1 MDVKGK
7 KHASANTVNG
17 GRIIGQQQRNKAN
30 IKRRMQS
37 SSNTVGGGGGSPRV
51 TTGRGTSVDVGIW
64 LAFQGTVAKSER
76 SSRQVRCQHHA
87 RRRRRCGH
95 HPTKDRSPDA
105 QAQGSGIETPSPAAQ
120 GDQRRHNRP
129 QCPRIHAEV
138 NASVKTVKRGRW
150 KREQQANTKSNE
162 CKWHKQSYTQSS
174 NTHSRGRRQLP
185 VGQWYLVG
193 AHDGAG
199 HVCGRLDGTWLAF
212 QASKRQSKNRMSWL
226 SLCS

>member
-17 GRIIGQQQRNKAN
+17 GRIMGSRSLCYGSSSAT
-30 IKRRMQS
+30 MPTSSGVQS

-87 RRRRRCGH
+87 RRRRRCDH

-138 NASVKTVKRGRW
+138 NASVKTVKRGRR
-150 KREQQANTKSNE
+150 KRDDG
-162 CKWHKQSYTQSS
+162 
-174 NTHSRGRRQLP
+174 SRQ
-185 VGQWYLVG
+185 
-193 AHDGAG
+193 
-199 HVCGRLDGTWLAF
+199 
-212 QASKRQSKNRMSWL
+212 
-226 SLCS
+226 